1 MAKLALCMLAE
12 GLGWGGEGQPGEGK
26 YLGEEGAGGGRM
38 DLMRGMEKQVS
49 NAQVMA
55 TSNFAVNT
63 AECPWDQEMLQSK
76 QGGSVPR
83 DAMGS

>member
-1 MAKLALCMLAE
+1 MRDS
-12 GLGWGGEGQPGEGK
+12 LGRGNIW
-26 YLGEEGAGGGRM
+26 GEEGAGGGRM

-49 NAQVMA
+49 DAQVMA

-76 QGGSVPR
+76 QGGSVLH
-83 DAMGS
+83 DAVGS

>member
-12 GLGWGGEGQPGEGK
+12 GLGWGGEGK
-26 YLGEEGAGGGRM
+26 YLGEEGTGGGRM
-38 DLMRGMEKQVS
+38 NLMRGMEKQVS
-49 NAQVMA
+49 DARVTAM
-55 TSNFAVNT
+55 SNFAVNT